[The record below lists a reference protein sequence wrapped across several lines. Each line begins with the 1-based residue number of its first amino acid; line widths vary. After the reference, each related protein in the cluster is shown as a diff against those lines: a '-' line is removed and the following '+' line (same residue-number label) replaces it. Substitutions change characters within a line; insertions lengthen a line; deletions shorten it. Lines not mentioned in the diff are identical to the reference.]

1 MGERTV
7 MQEALCYGFSLEQH
21 VPTEAEQGDKG
32 VCIAEHLGCRVGGR
46 STEERDQQV
55 ISVALFLAE
64 ISRTRVGCCSVGRCK
79 SIRRN
84 QRNTVGEPQFDFLA
98 VMFRGLRQ

>member
-46 STEERDQQV
+46 SLH
-55 ISVALFLAE
+55 A
-64 ISRTRVGCCSVGRCK
+64 
-79 SIRRN
+79 
-84 QRNTVGEPQFDFLA
+84 
-98 VMFRGLRQ
+98 